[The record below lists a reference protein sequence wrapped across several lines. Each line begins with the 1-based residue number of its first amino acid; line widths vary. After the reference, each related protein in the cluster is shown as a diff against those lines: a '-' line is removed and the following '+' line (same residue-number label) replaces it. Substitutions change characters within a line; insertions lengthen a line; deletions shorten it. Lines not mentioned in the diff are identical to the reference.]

1 MVTRPAGQNVLGHT
15 AVVIGTGMAGLLA
28 TVEVSEFFENVIV
41 VERGKLATEPEL
53 RRGVPQGAHVHTLL
67 CYAVETFD
75 KLIPGMVER
84 LYDAGAARIR
94 RNLDIW
100 FHDIQRRRRRQRCIC
115 RRASLTTCQNRSHRP
130 MGVHTL

>member
-28 TVEVSEFFENVIV
+28 TVEVSAFFENVIV
-41 VERGKLATEPEL
+41 VERDKLPTEPEL

-67 CYAVETFD
+67 GYAVETFD
-75 KLIPGMVER
+75 KLIPGIDR
-84 LYDAGAARIR
+84 
-94 RNLDIW
+94 
-100 FHDIQRRRRRQRCIC
+100 QRRRQRQRCIR
-115 RRASLTTCQNRSHRP
+115 RRASLITCQNRSHRP